1 MDAIFDAVGKDAVQA
16 DPGFQAWLKSSES
29 WVHTYAAFKVQLS
42 REKAFNNKWHD
53 CTQWS
58 KGQSEVQSIVN
69 PAGQDYDQ
77 VLRVYFMQYHLHLQ
91 LLEASK
97 VPHHVHNPQHFQS
110 LDLTYC
116 HEFCPGA
123 MMHTYA
129 VTFSRVVSFLEY
141 CYEPDA
147 WYPSLNIAMSLTQ
160 PTHLVGS
167 MRNTRGSLSRVTSP

>member
-29 WVHTYAAFKVQLS
+29 WVHTYAAFKVQLA

-91 LLEASK
+91 LLESSK
-97 VPHHVHNPQHFQS
+97 VTTVRTILLIS
-110 LDLTYC
+110 D
-116 HEFCPGA
+116 
-123 MMHTYA
+123 
-129 VTFSRVVSFLEY
+129 
-141 CYEPDA
+141 
-147 WYPSLNIAMSLTQ
+147 
-160 PTHLVGS
+160 HLIRHILARFALV
-167 MRNTRGSLSRVTSP
+167 R